1 MTVPERRRIRLDAGE
16 IAYLDEGEGPAVV
29 LLHGFPTSAH
39 LWRDLVPML
48 APRFRA
54 IAPDLLGYG
63 QSSKPEDVAA
73 LTIRAQAEVVRDL
86 LRRLGVDGSAV
97 VGHDIGGGIAQLL
110 AFEGGVRTMV
120 LADSISF
127 DSWPI
132 EAVRMIAG
140 ASDGQ
145 VTEEIV
151 ADVAALAFDVGMG
164 HRERLADEDLEE
176 YLRPWRADPV
186 ALVRAARAI
195 DGVGLRD
202 AEDRLRALDQRV
214 LVAWGEDDAFQPAEW
229 AERLGELLPGATV
242 ALLPGCGHF
251 ITEDAPE
258 TVLPLIARYLETHE
272 LGGHA
277 HAARTPVEL
286 GISFQRPAHP
296 SRPEG
301 FEDIE
306 ED

>member
-16 IAYLDEGEGPAVV
+16 IAYLDEGDGPAVL

-54 IAPDLLGYG
+54 VAPDLLGYG

-73 LTIRAQAEVVRDL
+73 LTIRAQADVVRDL
-86 LRRLGVDGSAV
+86 LRRLGVDGFAV

-151 ADVAALAFDVGMG
+151 ADVAALVFDVGMG

-214 LVAWGEDDAFQPAEW
+214 LIAWGEDDPFQPAAW